1 MNKDLEQIAAVDLT
15 GCATVA
21 EMGNREGW
29 TPDTYALVLSE
40 SIRDSRVPLDRQ
52 RERLQALAQVGAG
65 LAGDQAA
72 ADELARHYSVLE
84 ALWHRFARTAHEI
97 SAEDPA
103 RGSVHSERYLNAA
116 LKAQRAAMACLSALK
131 VLRDG
136 NQPPT
141 KAAHESIPAPAPAL
155 AVVDGVL
162 MVAPDLSGQ

>member
-1 MNKDLEQIAAVDLT
+1 MNKDLEQIAAALMGKPATADLT
-15 GCATVA
+15 GCGTVA
-21 EMGNREGW
+21 DMAAREGW
-29 TPDTYALVLSE
+29 TPDTYALTLSE
-40 SIRDSRVPLDRQ
+40 SIRDSRVPLDVS

-84 ALWHRFARTAHEI
+84 AIWHRFARTAHEI
-97 SAEDPA
+97 SAGDPA

-116 LKAQRAAMACLSALK
+116 LKAQRAAMSCLSALK

-141 KAAHESIPAPAPAL
+141 TSTAAHESIPAPAKTN
-155 AVVDGVL
+155 
-162 MVAPDLSGQ
+162 